1 MDWLSD
7 PQNWIALVT
16 LTTLEIILGIDNI
29 VVISILSGKLPPHRR
44 QQARTIGLSLALIT
58 RILLLLSLSWLIG
71 LTKPL
76 FSIRQSNI
84 SIRDLILI
92 GGGLFLLAKGTREIH
107 HAMESKDQLG
117 EFVAKATFM
126 SVILQILLLDLVFS
140 LDSVITAIGMAQK
153 IEIMVVAILI
163 AVIVMLLG
171 SGIISRFI
179 HQHPSIKMLAL
190 SFLLMIGV
198 TLIAE
203 GLELHIPK
211 GYLYFAMGFSGLV
224 ETLNLVAGHRKMAAV
239 PSLTTDVETH
249 PPKP

>member
-7 PQNWIALVT
+7 PQTWIALVT

-29 VVISILSGKLPPHRR
+29 VVISILSGKLPLHRQ

-76 FSIRQSNI
+76 FTIWQNGI
-84 SIRDLILI
+84 SPRDLILI

-107 HAMESKDQLG
+107 HTMEPKGQPG
-117 EFVAKATFM
+117 AIAAKATFW
-126 SVILQILLLDLVFS
+126 SIIFQILVLDLVFS
-140 LDSVITAIGMAQK
+140 LDSVITAVGMAQK
-153 IEIMVVAILI
+153 IEIMVAAILI
-163 AVIVMLLG
+163 AVVVMLFG

-179 HQHPSIKMLAL
+179 HLHPSIKMLAL

-224 ETLNLVAGHRKMAAV
+224 ETLNIVAGHRRAAAA
-239 PSLTTDVETH
+239 PTLNTDVETH